1 MIGCSLLLFSFAL
14 EVLVTVGMWEKNINN
29 IPIEKEGMELVLFI
43 QSLIFYVKN
52 SNNNDPGM
60 SGTLTRL

>member
-1 MIGCSLLLFSFAL
+1 MIGSSLLLFSFAL
-14 EVLVTVGMWEKNINN
+14 EVLVTVGMWEKNINH

-43 QSLIFYVKN
+43 QSLIFYVDN

-60 SGTLTRL
+60 PGTLTRL